1 MWVRLWGVIGACR
14 GGREERRRGGGGGG
28 GGLEKWNR
36 TSSDRNSSR
45 KRN

>member
-14 GGREERRRGGGGGG
+14 GGREERHRGGGGG